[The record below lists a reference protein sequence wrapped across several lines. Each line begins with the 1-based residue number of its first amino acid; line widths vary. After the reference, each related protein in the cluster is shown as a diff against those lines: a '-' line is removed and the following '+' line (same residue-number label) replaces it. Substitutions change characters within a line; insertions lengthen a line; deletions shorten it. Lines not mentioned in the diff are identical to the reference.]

1 MRVSL
6 CMLQF
11 ITILKFTMYLN
22 HLSINLSLSSLKYCI
37 ASFCHYFRQ
46 LKIPLAEYSQALCLI
61 QKSVPMA
68 PECTTGVYKLE
79 CLKKYFTKVQT
90 FTRIMQAR
98 NLVVFM
104 TLTSATFRE
113 PDFDDIFDQLER
125 IRFCSNGNC
134 RVCIS
139 SAYRFCKI

>member
-1 MRVSL
+1 MS
-6 CMLQF
+6 
-11 ITILKFTMYLN
+11 Y
-22 HLSINLSLSSLKYCI
+22 
-37 ASFCHYFRQ
+37 
-46 LKIPLAEYSQALCLI
+46 P
-61 QKSVPMA
+61 KSVPMS

-79 CLKKYFTKVQT
+79 CLEKYFTKVQI

-134 RVCIS
+134 RV
-139 SAYRFCKI
+139 